1 MDWTVYGLIPNRVNS
16 FPYLPNVQT
25 DSRAL
30 PASYSVDSGSSFPGV
45 KQIPPLFLYAF
56 MAWTGSTLLYFLIL
70 LILHTMF
77 ADCYMKSCG

>member
-1 MDWTVYGLIPNRVNS
+1 MGLTVYGLIPNRLKGFS
-16 FPYLPNVQT
+16 HLPNVQT
-25 DSRAL
+25 GSRAL

-70 LILHTMF
+70 LTLRLP
-77 ADCYMKSCG
+77 S